1 LFFFFVADILPLA
14 VNSKLKRN
22 ANNPKGK
29 KIFNVGM
36 NKRRLYK
43 QQQVPFNPPFILLLS
58 FWPFFYKYREKRRGW
73 ALAPAAEAFQEK

>member
-1 LFFFFVADILPLA
+1 
-14 VNSKLKRN
+14 
-22 ANNPKGK
+22 
-29 KIFNVGM
+29 M

-43 QQQVPFNPPFILLLS
+43 QQQVPFNPPFILPLS